1 MTFRSR
7 FLHLK
12 DNIFIIM
19 PRRGRSAPAPRASMR
34 PPTTPRTQQPQ
45 VPARAAPAQPMA
57 GTSQPQQ
64 PSLFKQMAATAGGV
78 AMGSA
83 VGHMAG
89 AAMMGGLG
97 NGGQNQEVGAL
108 TPMYDQMPNTVGA
121 QYQAT
126 PQSQQGGP
134 CAWEI
139 GEFLKCAQGQGAHD
153 ISLCEGFNE
162 ALRQC
167 KRANANY

>member
-1 MTFRSR
+1 
-7 FLHLK
+7 
-12 DNIFIIM
+12 M
-19 PRRGRSAPAPRASMR
+19 PRRGRSAPAQARAPMR
-34 PPTTPRTQQPQ
+34 PPAAPRTQQAQ
-45 VPARAAPAQPMA
+45 VPARATP
-57 GTSQPQQ
+57 SQPIAGAPQVQQ

-97 NGGQNQEVGAL
+97 NGGNNQEAVSQA
-108 TPMYDQMPNTVGA
+108 PVYDQMQNSVGD
-121 QYQAT
+121 QYGAG
-126 PQSQQGGP
+126 PQSQPGGP

-139 GEFLKCAQGQGAHD
+139 SQFLKCAQGQGAYD

-162 ALRQC
+162 ALREC
-167 KRANANY
+167 KRANAYN